1 MLLRGIS
8 SDPYEGALEED
19 LRRDILREL
28 YAEQTFMMSLGACP
42 KQGPT
47 PSTELNI
54 SIHHKQP
61 HHPSSFWP
69 QGAVLSPELTSLFGY
84 IVAGK

>member
-28 YAEQTFMMSLGACP
+28 YAEQIFMMSLGACP

-54 SIHHKQP
+54 SIHHEL
-61 HHPSSFWP
+61 PSANF
-69 QGAVLSPELTSLFGY
+69 ATLELFLAPRSS
-84 IVAGK
+84 IVARIN